1 MVRASLERMPTAPHA
16 KEPHTVKLTDH
27 AVDDLRFIRSA
38 MERAGAFTAVP
49 GWGGV
54 AMGATALAAAVIAA
68 EQPSTAGWL
77 AVWVAAATVA
87 SAVGLWTMARK
98 ARRLDVPIVSGAGR
112 KFALGLLPAV
122 VVGALLTAALLRAGD
137 PALLPGV
144 WLLLYGT
151 GIMAAGA
158 FSVPVV
164 PIQGFAF
171 LLLGAVAL
179 IEPSRGDLLL
189 GLGFGGVNIAFG
201 IVIAAKHGG

>member
-1 MVRASLERMPTAPHA
+1 MSTARQA
-16 KEPHTVKLTDH
+16 KQPPAVKLTDH

-54 AMGATALAAAVIAA
+54 AMGVTALAAAVIAA
-68 EQPSTAGWL
+68 AQPSTARWL
-77 AVWVAAATVA
+77 AVWVAAAAVA
-87 SAVGLWTMARK
+87 SAIGLWTMARK
-98 ARRLDVPIVSGAGR
+98 ARRLDVPLVSGAGR
-112 KFALGLLPAV
+112 KFALGLLPPV
-122 VVGALLTAALLRAGD
+122 LVGALLTAALLGAGE

-164 PIQGFAF
+164 PLQGFAF
-171 LLLGAVAL
+171 LVLGAAAL
-179 IEPSRGDLLL
+179 IQPAGGDLLL
-189 GLGFGGVNIAFG
+189 GLGFGGVNIVFG
-201 IVIAAKHGG
+201 VVIATKHGG